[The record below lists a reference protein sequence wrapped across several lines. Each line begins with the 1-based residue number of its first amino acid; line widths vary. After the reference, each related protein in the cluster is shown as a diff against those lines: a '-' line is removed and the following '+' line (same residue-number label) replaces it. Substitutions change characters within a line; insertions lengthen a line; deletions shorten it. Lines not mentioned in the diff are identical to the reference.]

1 MCIRDRYCAYLD
13 PEVKRMSDITDL
25 HEQRIES
32 LELKLM
38 DVENTVQELNE
49 VILRQYHDIERLQ
62 LQQVELMNRIQ
73 NTPEGA
79 ATPTAQDELPPHY

>member
-1 MCIRDRYCAYLD
+1 
-13 PEVKRMSDITDL
+13 MSDITDL

-62 LQQVELMNRIQ
+62 LQQVELMNRMQ

>member
-1 MCIRDRYCAYLD
+1 
-13 PEVKRMSDITDL
+13 MSDITDL

-79 ATPTAQDELPPHY
+79 ATQTAQDELPPHY

>member
-1 MCIRDRYCAYLD
+1 
-13 PEVKRMSDITDL
+13 MSDITDL

-62 LQQVELMNRIQ
+62 LQQVELMNRMQ

-79 ATPTAQDELPPHY
+79 ATPTAQDERPPHY